1 MMLLRNISLFAALAA
16 VSLVNI
22 SDAVAVPNFEN
33 NNRVVAQKQGDRRQ
47 RWIEKLNLSQEQ
59 KNQIAEIRE
68 KYRDRMSPL
77 REKYKSARQ
86 ELRTMLNGTAR
97 DSQIRAKHREVVR
110 LRQQLE
116 NLRFDSTLEM
126 RNVMTVEQR
135 QEFAKLMEERRQR
148 HRRRMEN
155 RRRSEF

>member
-1 MMLLRNISLFAALAA
+1 MLLRNISLFAALAA

-68 KYRDRMSPL
+68 KYRDRISPL

-97 DSQIRAKHREVVR
+97 DAQIRAKHREVVR